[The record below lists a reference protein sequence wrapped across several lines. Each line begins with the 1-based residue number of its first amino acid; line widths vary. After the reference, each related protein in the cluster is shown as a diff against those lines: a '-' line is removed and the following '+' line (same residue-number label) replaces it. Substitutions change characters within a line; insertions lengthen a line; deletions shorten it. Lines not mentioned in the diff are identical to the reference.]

1 MLVIQCDSTL
11 MSDLAD
17 ATKRA
22 ELLKNPW
29 AFLKQYGLCPDSSHS
44 STLINRLPGLDEGQQ
59 SMLLTETNTS
69 VRPTSLL
76 VNHLD
81 PHWQ

>member
-11 MSDLAD
+11 ISDLAD
-17 ATKRA
+17 VTKRT

-29 AFLKQYGLCPDSSHS
+29 AFLEQYGACSEKPHA
-44 STLINRLPGLDEGQQ
+44 STLINRLPGLTDAHQ
-59 SMLLTETNTS
+59 STHYTYTNESNRTTGTG
-69 VRPTSLL
+69 RKT
-76 VNHLD
+76 LD